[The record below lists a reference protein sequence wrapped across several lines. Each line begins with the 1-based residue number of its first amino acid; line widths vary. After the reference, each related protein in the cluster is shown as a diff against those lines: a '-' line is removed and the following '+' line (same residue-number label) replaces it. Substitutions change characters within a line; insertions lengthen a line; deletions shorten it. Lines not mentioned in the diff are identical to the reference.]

1 MKNWSRALAGLG
13 LSLLLVSCSPLALKD
28 VHFGWP
34 VESVLTVNEQNRI
47 EDRRYSIVADL
58 TPLAAEEFEDSTAL
72 RGKEI
77 RLLRGDTGY
86 YFLTGKSFRHVYVF
100 SPDEG
105 ELALRTKIVVS
116 ERGLISP
123 AMNQRPPYVEL
134 LDGSETRM
142 RLTPTGVAEEGDSQ

>member
-1 MKNWSRALAGLG
+1 MKNWSSASAGLG

-34 VESVLTVNEQNRI
+34 VESVLTVNEQSRI
-47 EDRRYSIVADL
+47 EERRYSIVADL
-58 TPLAAEEFEDSTAL
+58 TPLAAEEFGDSTAL

-86 YFLTGKSFRHVYVF
+86 YFVTGKGFKHVYVF
-100 SPDEG
+100 SLAEG
-105 ELALRTKIVVS
+105 ELALTTTIPVS
-116 ERGLISP
+116 ERGLASP

-134 LDGSETRM
+134 LDGKEM
-142 RLTPTGVAEEGDSQ
+142 RLLLTPSGVTEEGDTQ